1 MKTDLENA
9 IIELGKVLQEE
20 NECLDNIDT
29 ETLAM
34 FAIVFQCEID
44 ARDSR
49 KIHLNEYHV
58 NQDLKKLEY
67 QKGMTVYGSMVFT
80 KPSYKIGNIIGI
92 K

>member
-49 KIHLNEYHV
+49 KIH
-58 NQDLKKLEY
+58 
-67 QKGMTVYGSMVFT
+67 
-80 KPSYKIGNIIGI
+80 
-92 K
+92 